1 MIPYLLRRVA
11 ALAVTVLLALTM
23 MFFLLHASPGSPV
36 DSMGAQVAADPAA
49 REAITESQGLDRPLL
64 EQYGSYLGGLVRGD
78 LGTSI
83 YDGSSVRTTIAT
95 AAPVSAELGLL
106 AIAVTVIPGLAAGI
120 VAARRHGRAAD
131 GVVRVITLVAVSLP
145 SYWLAVLCLIWI
157 GERYPDLL
165 PNAGG
170 FVSFSEDPI
179 ANLQVMVLPAIV
191 VGLSGFAIV
200 ARSVR
205 SALVEAHGTD
215 EVRFGRAAGLSERD
229 VTRKLALRRAAPPSL
244 AVAGLVVGGLLTG
257 TVLVENVF
265 QIPGLGSLMVTAFT
279 RDDYPLAL
287 GCALVT
293 AVVLL
298 SVNLAVDVVLH
309 LLDPRTRPAGRWR

>member
-1 MIPYLLRRVA
+1 VIPYLLRRVA